1 MKVLVVDDDPDITSL
16 YKDALEGEGGF
27 SVDTYNDPSQALSNF
42 KPRYYD
48 ISLID
53 VKMPGMDGFDLYK
66 ELKKL
71 DPLIKVCFITAF
83 EVNYK
88 ALQEI
93 FPEIAQEYY
102 ISKPTTMKKLKDHVD
117 HLLQE

>member
-1 MKVLVVDDDPDITSL
+1 MIR
-16 YKDALEGEGGF
+16 E
-27 SVDTYNDPSQALSNF
+27 ALSNF
-42 KPRYYD
+42 KPHYYN

-53 VKMPGMDGFDLYK
+53 VRMPGMDGFDLYK

-71 DPLIKVCFITAF
+71 DPIIKVCFITGY

-93 FPEIAQEYY
+93 FPELAQECY
-102 ISKPTTMKKLKDHVD
+102 ISKSITMQKLKEQCRLFIAGFVIVIRYMPEFKCYRTA
-117 HLLQE
+117 LGILT